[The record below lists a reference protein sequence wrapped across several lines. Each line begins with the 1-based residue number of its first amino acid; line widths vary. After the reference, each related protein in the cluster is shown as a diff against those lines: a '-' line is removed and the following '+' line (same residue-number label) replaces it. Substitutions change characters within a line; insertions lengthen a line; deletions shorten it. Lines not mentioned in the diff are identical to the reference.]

1 MKILVIF
8 TGGTIGSTLSDG
20 WISPDSS
27 TRYKLIDTYRQ
38 NHGDDVTFV
47 TRSPYSILSENL
59 SAQTLSALVNEVT
72 AALSEEFDGIIVT
85 HGTDTLQFSAAA
97 LAYATG
103 NDTVP
108 IVFVS
113 SNYPLDDPRA
123 NGNANFRAA
132 VSFIKNACGRGVFI
146 SYKNGS
152 GAVMFHNALEALGHL
167 ESDDAIFSMHGNAYA
182 RETADGIQITGKAL
196 PCNKLEAKF
205 AEDSRILVVE
215 SHPANGYSYSLEN
228 CRAVILRPYHSG
240 TLNTASPAF
249 TAFCEQAKRMNIP
262 VYVVN
267 VPDGAAYASS
277 KAFDDLG
284 ITPLFNET
292 FASAYVRLWMQ
303 PSE

>member
-72 AALSEEFDGIIVT
+72 AALNEDFDGIIVT

-108 IVFVS
+108 IVLVS

-146 SYKNGS
+146 SYKNAND
-152 GAVMFHNALEALGHL
+152 AVMFHNALEALGHL
-167 ESDDAIFSMHGNAYA
+167 ESDDAVFSMHGNAYA
-182 RETADGIQITGKAL
+182 VETADGIQITGKTL
-196 PCNKLEAKF
+196 PCDKLEAKF
-205 AEDSRILVVE
+205 AEDSRILVAE
-215 SHPANGYSYSLEN
+215 SQDRKS
-228 CRAVILRPYHSG
+228 
-240 TLNTASPAF
+240 
-249 TAFCEQAKRMNIP
+249 
-262 VYVVN
+262 VV
-267 VPDGAAYASS
+267 
-277 KAFDDLG
+277 
-284 ITPLFNET
+284 
-292 FASAYVRLWMQ
+292 
-303 PSE
+303 